1 MCFHLI
7 VYKAF
12 KNAIISSYKN
22 QIVDMLFESINKF
35 LYKLIETSLKVLKA
49 LLNFL
54 VIPSFSARIHSLKTN
69 DLTFLMFTF
78 NIETSAGFAAFFY
91 WCPLQRVFLKII
103 VPVAK
108 MVYNEL
114 RYDVCL

>member
-22 QIVDMLFESINKF
+22 QMLFKSINKF
-35 LYKLIETSLKVLKA
+35 LYNLIEISLKVLKA

-54 VIPSFSARIHSLKTN
+54 VIPSFSARIYSLKTN
-69 DLTFLMFTF
+69 NLTFLMFTF
-78 NIETSAGFAAFFY
+78 NTETSAGFAVFFY
-91 WCPLQRVFLKII
+91 WCPLQRVFLKIKII

-108 MVYNEL
+108 IVYNEL